1 MKIQTKTDT
10 FLKTLSLNNRVVSQ
24 NPSLPILSDVLI
36 EAERNT
42 VTLTTTDLELSI
54 KSQIAVAVTESGA
67 VAVPA
72 KILQEYL
79 SNIADDKLELS
90 SEKETVTIISTGT
103 KATISGN
110 SAAEFPV
117 VNKLPDKKILEF
129 NPGEFH
135 KIISTINVA
144 AAVDPTRPVLSGIS
158 IKTIKDG
165 LIFAATDGYRLAK
178 RLVRQKSSEPV
189 ELIVPA
195 RSMTEVSR
203 AFGEETDGKISMF
216 VSKDENQVLFS
227 GDGVQIYTR
236 LIDGAYP
243 DYEQIIPKEF
253 QIAPL
258 ISKEE
263 LIKAIKLAAVFSRD
277 IGSVIHLKFSKTGI
291 EVSGI
296 TAQVGQGSSVVA
308 ASNVSKELTVAFN
321 SKYLLDGLSVIED
334 EVVRMS
340 ISGPTSPSLLE
351 SRHGEEYKYIVMPV
365 RTQS

>member
-135 KIISTINVA
+135 KIIGTVNVA

-189 ELIVPA
+189 ELIVQA

-253 QIAPL
+253 KIAP
-258 ISKEE
+258 
-263 LIKAIKLAAVFSRD
+263 VFSRD

-351 SRHGEEYKYIVMPV
+351 SRHGEEYKYIVMP
-365 RTQS
+365 